1 MKAPEFWGPERT
13 TISARLLAAAL
24 TPAGWIYGTV
34 TASRAS
40 RAPIWQA
47 PVPVICIGNVV
58 SGGAGKTQVC
68 IDLARRL
75 RDAGKTPH
83 VLTRGYGGT
92 LSGTVRVDPEKHAA
106 EDVGDEALL
115 LAAEAPVWR
124 SADRV
129 AGAKAACTAGAG
141 VIIMDDGFQ
150 NPSLGKSLS
159 VLVVDG
165 AYGFG
170 NGHVMPAGP
179 LREPVSGAL
188 ARADAV
194 VIVGDGDIGTL
205 PSSLPRF
212 RAAIRP
218 APHAPDIQGRPVIAF
233 AGIGRPEK
241 FFDTLQGAGA
251 ELVRTEAFADHHSFT
266 AGDVAPLIAD
276 AKARGVMLVTTS
288 KDAVRIPGEMRADV
302 TPYPVELGWDDARA
316 WQSFILEQ
324 SGLN

>member
-1 MKAPEFWGPERT
+1 MKAPEFWGPECT

-24 TPAGWIYGTV
+24 SPAGWIYGTV
-34 TASRAS
+34 TAARAGK
-40 RAPIWQA
+40 AATWQA

-75 RDAGKTPH
+75 HDAGKTPH

-92 LSGTVRVDPEKHAA
+92 LSGTVRVDPAIHGAG
-106 EDVGDEALL
+106 DVGDEALL

-129 AGAKAACTAGAG
+129 TGAKAACAAGAG
-141 VIIMDDGFQ
+141 AIIMDDGFQ

-165 AYGFG
+165 KYGFG

-188 ARADAV
+188 TRADAV
-194 VIVGDGDIGTL
+194 VIIGEGDIGTL

-218 APHAPDIQGRPVIAF
+218 RSDAPDVDGKAVIAF

-241 FFDTLQGAGA
+241 FFATLQGAGA
-251 ELVRTEAFADHHSFT
+251 DLVRTAAFADHHPFT
-266 AGDVAPLIAD
+266 AGDIEPLIAD
-276 AKARGVMLVTTS
+276 AKARGAMLVTTT
-288 KDAVRIPGEMRADV
+288 KDAVRIPEEMRTAV
-302 TPYPVELGWDDARA
+302 TAYPVELGWDDARA
-316 WQSFILEQ
+316 WQSFILER